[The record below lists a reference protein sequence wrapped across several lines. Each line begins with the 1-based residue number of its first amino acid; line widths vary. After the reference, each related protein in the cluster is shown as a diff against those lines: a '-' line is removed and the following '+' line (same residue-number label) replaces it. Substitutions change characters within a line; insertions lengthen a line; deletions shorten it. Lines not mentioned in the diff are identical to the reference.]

1 MNFSMSL
8 QKTMASVLFQYPIAF
23 YYTSYGTLKHWMRLT
38 LMSAYLCYW
47 SPPDCKLLGSKV
59 VVQNQIPS
67 FGKIWEFSQSSHPCK
82 VHNTSPS
89 RRVCNGDTFPHPI
102 AAYSFLGKVHLL
114 ESFPINGIKIL
125 FWNFET
131 EPQSYPLVI
140 HRLDQIPLVTGQFM
154 KY

>member
-1 MNFSMSL
+1 
-8 QKTMASVLFQYPIAF
+8 
-23 YYTSYGTLKHWMRLT
+23 MRLA
-38 LMSAYLCYW
+38 LMSMYLCYW

-82 VHNTSPS
+82 VHNTPPS

-125 FWNFET
+125 FLKFWNWTPILPFGNPQTKSNPSCHRTAYEIL
-131 EPQSYPLVI
+131 EPSYFSFNL
-140 HRLDQIPLVTGQFM
+140 LTQFLAH
-154 KY
+154 